1 MLDTLITPSSKS
13 RSKTAFHALLVGVL
27 LLALLGGHGWW
38 LKTHTG
44 EAAASANAPGH
55 AIPAKQLAQEGHA
68 WITPESPVQ
77 YIGRHFVETADGSRY
92 ASQLA
97 PGLAWISAPV
107 YMFGGYRAAM
117 YVNPI
122 LASLTVLFLFL
133 LCRRWMG
140 GWFALLAALAY
151 AVNPTASHHAVHA
164 DAHTGGTAFLVIGL
178 YFLDGWAR
186 KPGSWKALLAGL
198 AFGMAPTVRPAE
210 VVCGIGVA
218 LVILTKVWQE
228 GPRWR
233 ELFLLLLG
241 AAVPLGVWI
250 IHNHMAFGT
259 WLPAD
264 PTSAATDLGWTGFQ
278 ANAVS
283 YLDNI
288 GDRGAGMF
296 LGLGLAGMVAM
307 VCQRDTRLLGIGLL
321 GILVPVVALPMLQDP
336 IFPLLTLGAF
346 WVLRQLTL
354 SAPRVGWPAALA
366 VTALTI
372 ATGLP
377 VAADRMATENR
388 GNQIAATVVTAAERT
403 LAKGSLVVCGS
414 RLADPLEYSG
424 WRIVDE
430 GLITGVRPTEGRAAE
445 AAAKRSD
452 DDNKAAGTKELRHYR
467 AAYLELS
474 GAELATQILEDVFQW
489 ADGRKVYWIGSGD
502 DYEGFRVA
510 AEAKGQ
516 LVKVC
521 EIEMPAPD
529 DGQPVLVYEW
539 LPEKTAPDTRKDK

>member
-1 MLDTLITPSSKS
+1 MADTLITSSSSS
-13 RSKTAFHALLVGVL
+13 RSKTVLHTLLVGVL
-27 LLALLGGHGWW
+27 FLALLGGHGWW
-38 LKTHTG
+38 LKAHTA
-44 EAAASANAPGH
+44 EAAAGANAPGH

-77 YIGRHFVETADGSRY
+77 YIGDLFMETPDGSRY

-97 PGLAWISAPV
+97 PGLAWITAPV

-133 LCRRWMG
+133 LCHRWMG

-151 AVNPTASHHAVHA
+151 AVNPTANHQVVHA

-198 AFGMAPTVRPAE
+198 AFGMAPTLRPVE

-233 ELFLLLLG
+233 ELFLLFFG
-241 AAVPLGVWI
+241 AAVPLGVWV

-259 WLPAD
+259 WLPED
-264 PTSAATDLGWTGFQ
+264 PTSTATELGWTGMQ
-278 ANAVS
+278 ANAIS
-283 YLDNI
+283 YVKNI
-288 GDRGAGMF
+288 GDSGAGMF
-296 LGLGLAGMVAM
+296 LGLGLAGVVAM
-307 VCQRDTRLLGIGLL
+307 VCQRDTRLLGIALL
-321 GILVPVVALPMLQDP
+321 GILVPVAALPMLQDP
-336 IFPLLTLGAF
+336 TFPLLTLGAF

-377 VAADRMATENR
+377 VAAERMATENR
-388 GNQIAATVVTAAERT
+388 GNQIATTVVAAADQT

-414 RLADPLEYSG
+414 TLADPLEFAG

-430 GLITGVRPTEGRAAE
+430 DLITGTGEVRAME
-445 AAAKRSD
+445 AAARRSD
-452 DDNKAAGTKELRHYR
+452 DTKPQQRHYR
-467 AAYLELS
+467 AGYLELS
-474 GAELATQILEDVFQW
+474 GTELTTQILEDVFRW
-489 ADGRKVYWIGSGD
+489 ADGRKVYWVGRGD
-502 DYEGFRVA
+502 DYESFRVA

-516 LVKVC
+516 LAKVC
-521 EIEMPAPD
+521 EIEMPAP

-539 LPEKTAPDTRKDK
+539 LPEKTGTDSRKDK